1 MTVTPEPGIQRA
13 SEETRNESMGQLF
26 SELTNDVSTLFRQE
40 VALAKAEISV
50 KAKEAGKGAGLLGG
64 AGVTGLVTL
73 GALTA
78 FLIALLSEWM
88 DVWVA
93 ALIVTILWAIV
104 TAILA
109 QRGRSI
115 LKEAGP
121 PVPQQA
127 IDSTKEDVQWAKTQ
141 IKSEKR

>member
-1 MTVTPEPGIQRA
+1 VTVTPEPGIQRA

-26 SELTNDVSTLFRQE
+26 SELTNDVTTLFRQE
-40 VALAKAEISV
+40 VTLAKAELSI

-64 AGVTGLVTL
+64 AGATGLVTL
-73 GALTA
+73 GSLTA

-88 DVWVA
+88 PVWVA
-93 ALIVTILWAIV
+93 ALIITVVWAIV
-104 TAILA
+104 TAVLA
-109 QRGRSI
+109 QVGRAR
-115 LKEAGP
+115 LKEATP

-141 IKSEKR
+141 LKSEKR

>member
-1 MTVTPEPGIQRA
+1 VTVTPEPGIQRA

-26 SELTNDVSTLFRQE
+26 SELTNDVTTLFRQE
-40 VALAKAEISV
+40 VTLAKAELSI

-64 AGVTGLVTL
+64 AGATGLVTL
-73 GALTA
+73 GSLTA

-88 DVWVA
+88 PVWAA
-93 ALIVTILWAIV
+93 ALIITVVWAIV
-104 TAILA
+104 TAVLA
-109 QRGRSI
+109 QVGRAR
-115 LKEAGP
+115 LKEATP

-141 IKSEKR
+141 LKSEKR

>member
-1 MTVTPEPGIQRA
+1 VTVTPEPGIQRA
-13 SEETRNESMGQLF
+13 SEETKNESMGQLF

-40 VALAKAEISV
+40 VALAKAELSV
-50 KAKEAGKGAGLLGG
+50 KAKETGKGAGLLGG
-64 AGVTGLVTL
+64 AGVAGHV
-73 GALTA
+73 ALLAFTA

-93 ALIVTILWAIV
+93 ALIVTVLWAIV
-104 TAILA
+104 AAILA
-109 QRGRSI
+109 QKGRSR

>member
-1 MTVTPEPGIQRA
+1 
-13 SEETRNESMGQLF
+13 MGQLF
-26 SELTNDVSTLFRQE
+26 SELTSDVSTLFRQE
-40 VALAKAEISV
+40 IELAKAEISI

-64 AGVTGLVTL
+64 AGATGLVTL
-73 GALTA
+73 GSLTA

-93 ALIVTILWAIV
+93 ALIVTVVWAIV

-109 QRGRSI
+109 QKGRSR

-121 PVPQQA
+121 LVPQQA

>member
-1 MTVTPEPGIQRA
+1 
-13 SEETRNESMGQLF
+13 MGQLF

-50 KAKEAGKGAGLLGG
+50 KAKETGKGAGLLGG
-64 AGVTGLVTL
+64 AGVTGLITL
-73 GALTA
+73 GSLTA
-78 FLIALLSEWM
+78 FLIALLAQWM

-93 ALIVTILWAIV
+93 ALIVTVVWAIV

-109 QRGRSI
+109 QVGRSR
-115 LKEAGP
+115 LRAAGP

-141 IKSEKR
+141 LKSEKR